1 MSQQINLFNPAF
13 QKQKNPLSA
22 QTISYVLG
30 LILAGG
36 IVLFAYS
43 AYQAW
48 TLSQQ
53 AANVSA
59 QLESTQQQLNQ
70 VNAQMVPRKKN
81 QALEDEVNRVQAE
94 HDALERA
101 MGRLQNDEFGNR
113 KGYSAYMRAFA
124 RQRVDGLWLTG
135 FSIDG
140 AGNAIG
146 IQGRTLQPELVPAFM
161 KRLGQETVMQGKSF
175 AVLDMHEPKQE
186 AEGSAGAGGARK
198 KAGPDYLE
206 FDLRSAGVAAP
217 LAKPDTTSASE
228 KSASDKSPAPVP
240 ATPAPAAPI
249 NAQAVKAAVDAIAP
263 AIKALPAA
271 DSSGAKKE

>member
-13 QKQKNPLSA
+13 QKQKTPLSA

-30 LILAGG
+30 LILAGS

-53 AANVSA
+53 AAGVSA

-81 QALEDEVNRVQAE
+81 QALEDEVNRVQTE

-161 KRLGQETVMQGKSF
+161 KRLGQEPVMQGKSF

-186 AEGSAGAGGARK
+186 AEGSTGAGEARK
-198 KAGPDYLE
+198 KAGLDYLE

-217 LAKPDTTSASE
+217 QVKPDTPP
-228 KSASDKSPAPVP
+228 ASDKSPAPVP
-240 ATPAPAAPI
+240 ATPAPVAPV
-249 NAQAVKAAVDAIAP
+249 NAQAVKAAVDAVIP

-271 DSSGAKKE
+271 DSFGAKKE